1 MKPNPELIDDENP
14 EWTEEDF
21 KRAVTFSELPTSL
34 QVTLKRLKKTSE
46 KVSATIEF
54 DQDIFDT
61 FRATGADWQHQIN
74 VALKQWLQEH
84 SLVQSV

>member
-1 MKPNPELIDDENP
+1 MSNQHLTNEVGEVREL
-14 EWTEEDF
+14 TTSDF
-21 KRAVTFSELPTSL
+21 EKFRPATQVLPLSL
-34 QVTLKRLKKTSE
+34 RQKLNLEPAE